1 MKRCVWVLSV
11 LVLLAVFADVCA
23 AASRF
28 AIGARVGQNFYRDGS
43 IDVNWAGHGRLGRI
57 DYSNKNSWIF
67 GATGTFQ
74 LNEYVSFEVAL
85 DRINSSQCDFKSGA
99 SSLKAGNF
107 TQTPLTFT
115 ARAHYPVG
123 IFSPYLGA
131 GLGYYWRSFDKDLE
145 AWYAST
151 AVSMDNSWGY
161 HVNGGT
167 DIFLTDKKDF
177 ALNVDLKYVWTKTD
191 LKSVNGSETISGSM
205 DLNSFVTTIGL
216 KYFF

>member
-1 MKRCVWVLSV
+1 V

-23 AASRF
+23 AAAPRF

-43 IDVNWAGHGRLGRI
+43 MDVDWSGHGRLGKI

-67 GATGTFQ
+67 GAMGTFQ
-74 LNEYVSFEVAL
+74 VNEYVSFEVAL
-85 DRINSSQCDFKSGA
+85 DRITSSQADFKSGA
-99 SSLKAGNF
+99 TSLKSGDF

-115 ARAHYPVG
+115 ARVHYPVG

-131 GLGYYWRSFDKDLE
+131 GFGYYWRSYDKDN
-145 AWYAST
+145 AFWNTST

-161 HVNGGT
+161 HVDGGT

-177 ALNVDLKYVWTKTD
+177 ALNVDLKYVWTKADIKAT
-191 LKSVNGSETISGSM
+191 SGSTSLTGTM
-205 DLNSFVTTIGL
+205 DLNSFVTTVGL